1 MKSHKKQI
9 AALEEKV
16 VEAKTTYNEALR
28 NLEEISESIH
38 KLREKEI
45 EREKDMA
52 AATIE
57 HEEFKEP
64 NTSINTYLRYQ
75 NSMSDENDFDM
86 DYLDTNTDTTE
97 LKEECSPCDTEYW
110 SEIRLSHSSSSSS
123 SYSHNNIDEK
133 SNTNESDSNEDN
145 QKTITKPIEIEN
157 KEDKKYSGISDW
169 ISKSSLRST
178 GRRQSFEML
187 LDTGDKVKDV
197 FAQSFQRIGIGGKSI
212 ERRNSESEVCS
223 TESPSKEFFIFN
235 RFLGIPAGFE

>member
-1 MKSHKKQI
+1 
-9 AALEEKV
+9 
-16 VEAKTTYNEALR
+16 VEVKTTYNDALR

-38 KLREKEI
+38 KSREKQI
-45 EREKDMA
+45 ELEKETA

-57 HEEFKEP
+57 HEVLKEP
-64 NTSINTYLRYQ
+64 NTSFNTYLRYQ
-75 NSMSDENDFDM
+75 NSMSDENDFEI

-97 LKEECSPCDTEYW
+97 LKESSPCDTEYW

-123 SYSHNNIDEK
+123 GYSNNHNIIDDK
-133 SNTNESDSNEDN
+133 SNANESDSNEDN
-145 QKTITKPIEIEN
+145 QKSATKPIEIEN

-212 ERRNSESEVCS
+212 ERRNSESEVTN

-235 RFLGIPAGFE
+235 RYFFN